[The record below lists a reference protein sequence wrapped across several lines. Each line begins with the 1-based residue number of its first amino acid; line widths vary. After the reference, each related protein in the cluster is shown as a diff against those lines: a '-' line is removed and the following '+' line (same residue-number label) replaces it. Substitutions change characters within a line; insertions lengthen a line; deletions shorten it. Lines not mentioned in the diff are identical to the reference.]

1 MELIR
6 KEPAGTTV
14 YVTDEIRHGILEFEK
29 TNGYASAVIFTLFVD
44 ERFRKHG
51 VATNLIQRAE
61 AVARNIGCRTL
72 EIALF
77 PIIEQGP
84 WLRLWLE
91 RIGYHEADRE
101 GYVISTMCK
110 YL

>member
-14 YVTDEIRHGILEFEK
+14 YITDEIRHGILAFEK
-29 TNGYASAVIFTLFVD
+29 SNGHASGIVFTLFVD

-77 PIIEQGP
+77 PITVPGP
-84 WLRLWLE
+84 WLHLWLE
-91 RIGYHEADRE
+91 RIGYREAERE
-101 GYVISTMCK
+101 YPISTMCK

>member
-14 YVTDEIRHGILEFEK
+14 YITDEIRHGILAFEK
-29 TNGYASAVIFTLFVD
+29 NNGYASAIVFTLFVD
-44 ERFRKHG
+44 EHFRKHG

-61 AVARNIGCRTL
+61 MVARNIGCTAS
-72 EIALF
+72 EI
-77 PIIEQGP
+77 P
-84 WLRLWLE
+84 WFYAHKEPWMPSWLE
-91 RIGYHEADRE
+91 DIGYHETNRE
-101 GYVISTMCK
+101 GYVVETMCK